1 LPASDACHDDACH
14 DNEYHILESFA
25 FPPFVVAARQCIQR
39 LRKPGGR
46 LRRKWLPRK
55 GDTVPEAYFKDEFFT
70 GLRQLADS
78 AFPKRCA
85 HCGRVFRNSD
95 EFLAA
100 TRPVRPDSSGLKQSR
115 DDDGQMI
122 VDLFRN
128 CVCGSTL
135 LESFQNRRNV
145 SKDGVMRRM
154 LFQDMVGR
162 LVVLGYQAEAA
173 RGELLKLMRGQPNE
187 LMGLTKSNIPVP
199 GNPENLLAQ
208 IDVPQTALPPARRR

>member
-1 LPASDACHDDACH
+1 MPASDACHDDG
-14 DNEYHILESFA
+14 YRILENLYFCWLSSQPGSA
-25 FPPFVVAARQCIQR
+25 FGDCTSLMVNCV
-39 LRKPGGR
+39 GNGYSEEE
-46 LRRKWLPRK
+46 
-55 GDTVPEAYFKDEFFT
+55 DTVPEANFKDEFFT

-85 HCGRVFRNSD
+85 HCGRVYRNSE
-95 EFLAA
+95 EFLTA
-100 TRPVRPDSSGLKQSR
+100 TQPIRPDSSGLKQSR

-162 LVVLGYQAEAA
+162 LVVMGYPAETA

-187 LMGLTKSNIPVP
+187 LLGLTKSNNIRSWQP
-199 GNPENLLAQ
+199 GGTMSQ
-208 IDVPQTALPPARRR
+208 IAPPTASPPARRR

>member
-1 LPASDACHDDACH
+1 MPDA
-14 DNEYHILESFA
+14 N
-25 FPPFVVAARQCIQR
+25 
-39 LRKPGGR
+39 
-46 LRRKWLPRK
+46 
-55 GDTVPEAYFKDEFFT
+55 FKNEFFT

-85 HCGRVFRNSD
+85 HCGRVYRNSE
-95 EFLAA
+95 EFLTA
-100 TRPVRPDSSGLKQSR
+100 TQPIRSDSSGLKQSR

-162 LVVLGYQAEAA
+162 LVVMGYPAEAA

-187 LMGLTKSNIPVP
+187 LLGLTKSNQSVP
-199 GNPENLLAQ
+199 GSPEELMSQ
-208 IDVPQTALPPARRR
+208 IALPTASTPARRR